1 MTRIVQHRRGTSSG
15 LSTILGAP
23 GELFVDTSLVTV
35 VVHDG
40 VTTGGVTLARNA
52 DVQTLSSTTAT
63 NLATVSSNAFIAATT
78 RGTNTSFGIVRGS
91 TTSINISNG
100 VVSLGSS
107 ITTNWTIQETA
118 AGALYFYYNGVA
130 KFRFDSSGTIA
141 AVSNIGAFITI

>member
-1 MTRIVQHRRGTSSG
+1 MTRIVQFRRGTSSG

-23 GELFVDTSLVTV
+23 GELFVDTSLSTV

-40 VTTGGVTLARNA
+40 VTTGGTTLATQSYA
-52 DVQTLSSTTAT
+52 QSAAPTAT
-63 NLATVSSNAFIAATT
+63 SSVQGKVRPN
-78 RGTNTSFGIVRGS
+78 NTSITV
-91 TTSINISNG
+91 NAG
-100 VVSLGSS
+100 VISLGSS
-107 ITTNWTIQETA
+107 ITTNWTMQETA

>member
-1 MTRIVQHRRGTSSG
+1 
-15 LSTILGAP
+15 
-23 GELFVDTSLVTV
+23 VDTSLVTV

-52 DVQTLSSTTAT
+52 DLT
-63 NLATVSSNAFIAATT
+63 TVSSNAFIAATT

>member
-1 MTRIVQHRRGTSSG
+1 MRVVQHRRGTSSS

-52 DVQTLSSTTAT
+52 DLT
-63 NLATVSSNAFIAATT
+63 TVSSNAFIAATT

>member
-1 MTRIVQHRRGTSSG
+1 MTRIVQHRRGTTTS

-40 VTTGGVTLARNA
+40 VTTGGTTLARNA
-52 DVQTLSSTTAT
+52 DLV
-63 NLATVSSNAFIAATT
+63 TVSSNAFIAATT

-91 TTSINISNG
+91 TTSININNG